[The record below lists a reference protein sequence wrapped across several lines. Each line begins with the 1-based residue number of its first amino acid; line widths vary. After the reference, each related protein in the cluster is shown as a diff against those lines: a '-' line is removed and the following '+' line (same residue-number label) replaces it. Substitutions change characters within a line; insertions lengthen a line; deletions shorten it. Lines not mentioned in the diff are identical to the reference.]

1 MYRQG
6 QTTYGLN
13 YASRQGVRGAGEWNL
28 GWGWNTT
35 TESLA
40 SAFEPGDPRKDV
52 TLLYAGQVNEPY
64 GESVPPA
71 TANVP
76 RTYWKKKE
84 YTNPDIRDAP
94 GSQGGQWFKL
104 RVIRYAAVVLMA
116 AEAANEAESGRAH
129 VR

>member
-28 GWGWNTT
+28 GWGWNTP

-52 TLLYAGQVNEPY
+52 TLLYAGPVNEPY
-64 GESVPPA
+64 VESVPPA
-71 TANVP
+71 TANVT
-76 RTYWKKKE
+76 RQYWNQTV
-84 YTNPDIRDAP
+84 YTNPAFRDAT
-94 GSQGGQWFKL
+94 GSQGGQWFTI
-104 RVIRYAAVVLMA
+104 RVIRSAVVLYMDDTA
-116 AEAANEAESGRAH
+116 PHDVGKSDSA
-129 VR
+129 

>member
-1 MYRQG
+1 MYDLSVPDDEIFTEEQENSKESVFEIQAMYRQG

-28 GWGWNTT
+28 GWGWNTP

-71 TANVP
+71 TAKDRKSTRLNSS
-76 RTYWKKKE
+76 
-84 YTNPDIRDAP
+84 N
-94 GSQGGQWFKL
+94 
-104 RVIRYAAVVLMA
+104 
-116 AEAANEAESGRAH
+116 
-129 VR
+129 